1 MLISTQQN
9 RSERNGQYE
18 TEELFSARSQESD
31 GRFDIG
37 IAADH
42 AGAIFQELADLSS
55 NRGAYVVRELVSNAY
70 DATVAAGD
78 ASLPVEIEF
87 MRPQCGKSRDGISYR
102 IAELRRSDDMMT
114 KFRITD
120 HGVGMSQEDIEY
132 FYQYGGSD
140 KVGTSSIG
148 SKGLGAKSPLAVASS
163 FKIVTRHDGIET
175 HAIISRG
182 ADKDYGEVLLSRPCP
197 VDDTGTTIEFD
208 VSDRPTLEQMSA
220 CVSGIVSYN
229 INMNLVVNGRNVSS
243 LSDIRSSYV
252 LLGNV
257 TIGTDESG
265 CEIAPRV
272 WQHVDAFPYTFG
284 RHHSCSADGPDGS
297 VCLDIAGYLYELVEP
312 WHPGNTAMVFSPNS
326 GIASDRT
333 PSFVVEFIP
342 GLVNFTISRDEIK
355 MDDAFRNLRRAL
367 FFALR
372 NIESADVTEHVV
384 RLAFGDG
391 NGSLRNT
398 LEWMHQNGFGYL
410 LAQRDGT
417 YALATYAKCMADTY
431 TMEIPQECLLFHDDG
446 GRTVDCT
453 PVLCG
458 ESEYPGFESRF
469 AVVAHSSNSY
479 SCKLMRS
486 RIAQY
491 AEERGDEKLL
501 ESLRWSREENSPYTA
516 TMRKNDVIGLCQSAL
531 EDGDGLLSVCG
542 IFSFSPYENG
552 DVVVVHNVDN
562 VSSVLDFVR
571 KTERMMGIRHGRQ
584 YGTSNVTLL
593 MDAGHDTLTQDE
605 RYVIENIRKG
615 ALICEYDDVSA
626 LVSDIED
633 TLPEYEQN
641 KAKGKDA
648 FACRLL
654 FDADDMVKRMFSEWK
669 SHDRLSDLVRS
680 YDSTKKELLD
690 DPVMIT
696 ASEDVSGKFIVATDR
711 TCTAAEALDIMR
723 LVALSEANGWTSGAD
738 SSLYVVNGAS
748 NVTIASMIKRG
759 ATLFADIRGRIKKK
773 LDSVCSE
780 HGVIAHTGPRISYRV
795 PLSALGDGGDTM
807 SNALVM
813 DISRATDSEM
823 FSLMSLGKVTGDDG
837 VDTTLRGIE
846 RKIYALSP
854 IRNVPSIGWVYPS
867 DGGCA
872 STASVVSGMCD
883 LSNKMMEAGF
893 KDAYKRAHA
902 RWYDRCDRDADVS
915 EVTMEDEQTRA
926 MFEAIDAV
934 AVTSIGSIASSAV
947 SALDDDG
954 AFAFPE
960 REQPIRLAD
969 ANM

>member
-9 RSERNGQYE
+9 RSERNSQYE
-18 TEELFSARSQESD
+18 TEEMFNARPQEAD

-78 ASLPVEIEF
+78 TSLPIEIEF
-87 MRPQCGKSRDGISYR
+87 MRPQRGKSSDGISYR
-102 IAELRRSDDMMT
+102 IAELRRADDMMT

-120 HGVGMSQEDIEY
+120 HGVGMSREDIEY

-163 FKIVTRHDGIET
+163 FKIVTRHDGVET
-175 HAIISRG
+175 HAIVSRG

-229 INMNLVVNGRNVSS
+229 IDMNLVVNGRNVSS

-265 CEIAPRV
+265 REIAPRV

-284 RHHSCSADGPDGS
+284 RHRSYSADGPDGS

-312 WHPGNTAMVFSPNS
+312 WHHGNTAMVFSPKS
-326 GIASDRT
+326 DASNDRT
-333 PSFVVEFIP
+333 PSFVVEFVP

-355 MDDAFRNLRRAL
+355 VDDAFRNLRRAL
-367 FFALR
+367 FFALS

-384 RLAFGDG
+384 KLAFDDG
-391 NGSLRNT
+391 KGSLRNA
-398 LEWMHQNGFGYL
+398 LEWMHQKGFGYL
-410 LAQRDGT
+410 IAQHDGT
-417 YALATYAKCMADTY
+417 YTLATYAKCRADTY
-431 TMEIPQECLLFHDDG
+431 TMRVPQESLLFPDDS
-446 GRTVDCT
+446 GRLVDCT

-491 AEERGDEKLL
+491 AEEHGDKKLL

-516 TMRKNDVIGLCQSAL
+516 TMRKNDVIGQCQSAL

-552 DVVVVHNVDN
+552 DVVVVHNVGN
-562 VSSVLDFVR
+562 VSSVLDLVR

-593 MDAGHDTLTQDE
+593 MDAGHDALTQDE

-626 LVSDIED
+626 LASDIEA
-633 TLPEYEQN
+633 TLPEYERN

-648 FACRLL
+648 FACKLL
-654 FDADDMVKRMFSEWK
+654 FDEDNAVIRMFSEWK
-669 SHDRLSDLVRS
+669 SHDRLSDLVRHYS
-680 YDSTKKELLD
+680 STKKSLFA
-690 DPVMIT
+690 DPIMIT

-711 TCTAAEALDIMR
+711 TCTAAEALDIIR

-748 NVTIASMIKRG
+748 NVTIASMVERG
-759 ATLFADIRGRIKKK
+759 AMLFADIRGRIKKK

-780 HGVIAHTGPRISYRV
+780 HGVIVHTNPRISYRV
-795 PLSALGDGGDTM
+795 PLSALGDGDGAL

-813 DISRATDSEM
+813 DMSRATDSEM
-823 FSLMSLGKVTGDDG
+823 FALMSIGKKTGDDDADA
-837 VDTTLRGIE
+837 VLRDIE
-846 RKIYALSP
+846 RTVYMLSP
-854 IRNVPSIGWVYPS
+854 IRNVPNIGWVYPS
-867 DGGCA
+867 DGRRAKIA
-872 STASVVSGMCD
+872 SIVNGMCD
-883 LSNKMMEAGF
+883 LSNSMIAAGF
-893 KDAYKRAHA
+893 KDAYKRAHM
-902 RWYDRCDRDADVS
+902 RWYDRCDRNADVS
-915 EVTMEDEQTRA
+915 DVTIEDEQMRM
-926 MFEAIDAV
+926 MFDAIDAV
-934 AVTSIGSIASSAV
+934 SVTSVSRIASGAV
-947 SALDDDG
+947 SSASGDV

-960 REQPIRLAD
+960 REQSVPLAGT
-969 ANM
+969 NM

>member
-18 TEELFSARSQESD
+18 TEELFNARPQETD

-78 ASLPVEIEF
+78 ASLPIEIEF
-87 MRPQCGKSRDGISYR
+87 MRQECGKARDGISYR
-102 IAELRRSDDMMT
+102 IAEFRRTDDMMT

-120 HGVGMSQEDIEY
+120 HGVGMSREDIEY

-163 FKIVTRHDGIET
+163 FKLVTRHDGVET

-229 INMNLVVNGRNVSS
+229 IDMNLIINGRNVSS

-252 LLGNV
+252 LLGSV
-257 TIGTDESG
+257 PIGTDESG
-265 CEIAPRV
+265 REIAPRV

-284 RHHSCSADGPDGS
+284 RHRSYSADGPDGS
-297 VCLDIAGYLYELVEP
+297 VCLDIAGYLYELIEP
-312 WHPGNTAMVFSPNS
+312 WHPGNTVTVFSPKSNVVN
-326 GIASDRT
+326 DRT
-333 PSFVVEFIP
+333 PSFVVEFVP

-355 MDDAFRNLRRAL
+355 VDDAFRNLRRSL
-367 FFALR
+367 FFALS

-384 RLAFGDG
+384 KLAFGG
-391 NGSLRNT
+391 GKGSLRSA
-398 LEWMHQNGFGYL
+398 LEWMHQKGFGCL
-410 LAQRDGT
+410 LAQNDGT
-417 YALATYAKCMADTY
+417 YTLATYAKCRADTY
-431 TMEIPQECLLFHDDG
+431 TMRIPQECMLFPDES
-446 GRTVDCT
+446 GRLVDCT

-469 AVVAHSSNSY
+469 AVVTHSSNSY
-479 SCKLMRS
+479 SCKLTRN

-491 AEERGDEKLL
+491 AEDHGDDKLL
-501 ESLRWSREENSPYTA
+501 ESLRWSREENSPYNA
-516 TMRKNDVIGLCQSAL
+516 TMRKNDVIGQCQSAL

-542 IFSFSPYENG
+542 IFSFSPYDNG
-552 DVVVVHNVDN
+552 DVVVVHGINN

-571 KTERMMGIRHGRQ
+571 KTERMMGIKHGRQ

-605 RYVIENIRKG
+605 RYVIESVRKG

-626 LVSDIED
+626 LASDIED
-633 TLPEYEQN
+633 TLPEYERN

-648 FACRLL
+648 FACRLV
-654 FDADDMVKRMFSEWK
+654 FDADHAVTRMFSEWK
-669 SHDRLSDLVRS
+669 SHQRLSDLVRNCGS
-680 YDSTKKELLD
+680 SKKDLFD
-690 DPVMIT
+690 DPVMIS

-711 TCTAAEALDIMR
+711 TCSVEEGLDLIR
-723 LVALSEANGWTSGAD
+723 LVALSESNGWTSGAND
-738 SSLYVVNGAS
+738 SLYVVNGAS
-748 NVTIASMIKRG
+748 NVTIASMVERG
-759 ATLFADIRGRIKKK
+759 AILFVDIRGRIKKK
-773 LDSVCSE
+773 LDSVCTE
-780 HGVIAHTGPRISYRV
+780 HGVIVHTGPRVSYRV
-795 PLSALGDGGDTM
+795 PLSALGDGDGVM
-807 SNALVM
+807 SDALVM
-813 DISRATDSEM
+813 DMSRSTNSEM
-823 FSLMSLGKVTGDDG
+823 FTLMSLGKRTGNDG
-837 VDTTLRGIE
+837 VDATLREIE
-846 RKIYALSP
+846 RKVHALFP
-854 IRNVPSIGWVYPS
+854 VPNVPNIGWVYPS

-872 STASVVSGMCD
+872 DVASVVSGMCD
-883 LSNKMMEAGF
+883 LSNKMMESGF
-893 KDAYKRAHA
+893 KDAYRRAHM
-902 RWYDRCDRDADVS
+902 RWYDRCERDADAS
-915 EVTMEDEQTRA
+915 EVTIEDEQVRM

-934 AVTSIGSIASSAV
+934 AMAGVSGIASGVV
-947 SALDDDG
+947 SAQNG
-954 AFAFPE
+954 SEAFSFPE
-960 REQPIRLAD
+960 YEKPVRLMD
-969 ANM
+969 VNM